1 MAVKKTRMFFWV
13 LHRVD
18 MLVGTNVS
26 EKHSVLTFK
35 AEVKLETVCLPEMML
50 STSKSARC
58 EKPENQ
64 HQIITL
70 LEISYTYSTEGKRSQ
85 ARKNWYEQP
94 VRMNPFRA
102 ARQATG
108 YKPMGRRDI

>member
-18 MLVGTNVS
+18 MLVDTNVS

-35 AEVKLETVCLPEMML
+35 VEVKMETVCLPEMIV
-50 STSKSARC
+50 STSRSARC
-58 EKPENQ
+58 ENPENQ

-70 LEISYTYSTEGKRSQ
+70 LEISYTYSTEEKRSQ
-85 ARKNWYEQP
+85 ARKNWHDQ
-94 VRMNPFRA
+94 M
-102 ARQATG
+102 
-108 YKPMGRRDI
+108 RRWEDDL